1 MYTNWIHV
9 RSQILVDNWVANAE
23 SAWEPKDQEQN
34 YTSNKKWKKVTGT
47 G

>member
-9 RSQILVDNWVANAE
+9 RSQILVDNAE

-34 YTSNKKWKKVTGT
+34 YTSNKKEGYWHRMNDHL
-47 G
+47 